1 VKREKFL
8 EILSWEHHDGLVM
21 ALRLE
26 KGLENGT
33 NLEILKNYLEA
44 KWNHGL
50 KNHFESEENLLIQPI
65 HYYEPDSEP
74 ILEMLR
80 QHKMIT
86 ELVKSIAVSPNNVNI
101 EKFIATLREHIRFE
115 ERELFPYIEALL
127 EPELKDKIAQCL
139 SIHYVKCDKG
149 WDPEFWKT

>member
-8 EILSWEHHDGLVM
+8 EILSWEHHDGLVI

-44 KWNHGL
+44 KWNHAL
-50 KNHFESEENLLIQPI
+50 RDHFLSEESYLIQPVN
-65 HYYEPDSEP
+65 YYEPDSAP
-74 ILEMLR
+74 IQEMLR
-80 QHKMIT
+80 QHELIT
-86 ELVKSIAVSPNNVNI
+86 KLVDTISDKPNKANI
-101 EKFIATLREHIRFE
+101 EKFIAALRQHIQFE
-115 ERELFPYIEALL
+115 EKELFPYIESLL

-139 SIHYVKCDKG
+139 SIHYVKGDKG